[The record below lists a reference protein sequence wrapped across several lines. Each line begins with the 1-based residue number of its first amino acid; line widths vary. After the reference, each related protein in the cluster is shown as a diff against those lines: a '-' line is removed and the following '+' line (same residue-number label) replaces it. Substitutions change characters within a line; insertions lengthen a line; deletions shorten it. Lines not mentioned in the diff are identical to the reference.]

1 MREIIKDKQVL
12 ARHIL
17 KEDIKEGLS
26 FFSQDDEFIQVG
38 SWNYDKNKELMKH
51 IHNQIER
58 KIFRTQEVLYI
69 ITGKIEADIYDL
81 EENFVEKLEIKEGEV
96 LILLNSGHGY
106 KIIEDNT
113 KVLEIKNGPYLG
125 AEIDRRR
132 F

>member
-58 KIFRTQEVLYI
+58 KIFRE
-69 ITGKIEADIYDL
+69 
-81 EENFVEKLEIKEGEV
+81 
-96 LILLNSGHGY
+96 S
-106 KIIEDNT
+106 
-113 KVLEIKNGPYLG
+113 
-125 AEIDRRR
+125 
-132 F
+132 